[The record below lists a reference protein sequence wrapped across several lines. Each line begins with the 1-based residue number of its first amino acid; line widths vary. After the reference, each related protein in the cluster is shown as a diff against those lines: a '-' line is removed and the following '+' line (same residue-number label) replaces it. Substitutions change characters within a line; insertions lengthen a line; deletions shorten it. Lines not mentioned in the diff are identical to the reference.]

1 MMADRVMRGSRLGA
15 VSYETDRSH
24 DLAPR
29 QIARYRTENGEEFDM
44 PFAADAEIPG
54 TWLCRNGMEGT
65 LIEGADLAEPNKV
78 KVPCTPWDMLRER
91 RSIEELEE
99 LLKERLESS
108 SHAAAAASLATG
120 RGHEPRPLPG
130 PLTERSDLMTQ
141 KICFDCFHKLFPDK
155 PIRKVKLG
163 RHCVV
168 CKAQTDRTE
177 QMIPVEAED
186 IPLVKQIAQV
196 SRRLLHRTERHA
208 DRRVAGAEDPWY
220 AKFYLPGSQRE
231 RDRIT
236 FSRR

>member
-1 MMADRVMRGSRLGA
+1 MADRVMRGSRLGA

-54 TWLCRNGMEGT
+54 IWLCRNGMEGT

-78 KVPCTPWDMLRER
+78 KVPRTPWDMLRER

-120 RGHEPRPLPG
+120 RGREPRAPSRLG
-130 PLTERSDLMTQ
+130 GVVNRRHRQQSVAVSHWARFGHDGRFVGLNITSEL
-141 KICFDCFHKLFPDK
+141 HKLWCA
-155 PIRKVKLG
+155 VLG
-163 RHCVV
+163 LNQSRLAKRRGCLRLICYLQTFVV
-168 CKAQTDRTE
+168 T
-177 QMIPVEAED
+177 
-186 IPLVKQIAQV
+186 
-196 SRRLLHRTERHA
+196 
-208 DRRVAGAEDPWY
+208 
-220 AKFYLPGSQRE
+220 
-231 RDRIT
+231 
-236 FSRR
+236 